1 MKRDFLKLLLVLF
14 ALSSCSQENK
24 VSVMS
29 NEQGIRLLVNGND
42 FMINGM
48 NWDYF
53 PIGTNFEYSLWNQSE
68 DIIKSALDSE
78 MNLLKNMGVNSI
90 RVYAGIQPKWI
101 TYIYQN
107 YGIYTML
114 NHPFGRYGVA
124 INGVWKPITDY
135 RNSETKKVLLSE
147 VTEMAKTYKDTPGL
161 LLFLLGNE
169 NNYGLFWAGAET
181 EDFPDDENQKRLM
194 GEKRGRPMYKLFNE
208 AAIQMKKIDSNH
220 PIAICNGDL
229 LFADMFADECPDV
242 DIYGTNMYRG
252 KSFGDAFERVK
263 NELNKPV
270 LFTEFGAD
278 AFNVITN
285 AEDQKMQAFFM
296 IENWKE
302 IYQNAAGLG
311 KANNSIGG
319 FTFQFSDGW
328 WKYGQSKNLNIHD
341 NNASWSS
348 AGYHFDFKEGEE
360 NMNEEWFGI
369 CAKGPTD
376 KPGLYKSYP
385 RAAYYAIKKCHEFNP
400 YKNGTT
406 AESVVNHFN
415 DIKLTDAVNQ
425 AKKNKT
431 DLENINKK

>member
-1 MKRDFLKLLLVLF
+1 
-14 ALSSCSQENK
+14 
-24 VSVMS
+24 
-29 NEQGIRLLVNGND
+29 
-42 FMINGM
+42 
-48 NWDYF
+48 
-53 PIGTNFEYSLWNQSE
+53 
-68 DIIKSALDSE
+68 
-78 MNLLKNMGVNSI
+78 
-90 RVYAGIQPKWI
+90 
-101 TYIYQN
+101 
-107 YGIYTML
+107 ML
-114 NHPFGRYGVA
+114 NHSFGRYGVA
-124 INGVWKPITDY
+124 INGGWTPITDY
-135 RNSETKKVLLSE
+135 RNPETKKVLLSE

-194 GEKRGRPMYKLFNE
+194 GEERGRPMYKLFNE
-208 AAIQMKKIDSNH
+208 AAKQMKKVDSNH

-229 LFADMFADECPDV
+229 LFADMVADECPDV

-263 NELNKPV
+263 KELNKPI

-278 AFNVITN
+278 AFNVNTN

-348 AGYHFDFKEGEE
+348 AGYHFDFKEGED

-376 KPGLYKSYP
+376 KAGLYKSYP
-385 RAAYYAIKKCHEFNP
+385 RAAYYAIKKGHEFNP
-400 YKNGTT
+400 YRKG
-406 AESVVNHFN
+406 ASASSVINHFN
-415 DIKLTDAVNQ
+415 EIKLIDAVNQ
-425 AKKNKT
+425 AKKNKA
-431 DLENINKK
+431 DLEKINTK